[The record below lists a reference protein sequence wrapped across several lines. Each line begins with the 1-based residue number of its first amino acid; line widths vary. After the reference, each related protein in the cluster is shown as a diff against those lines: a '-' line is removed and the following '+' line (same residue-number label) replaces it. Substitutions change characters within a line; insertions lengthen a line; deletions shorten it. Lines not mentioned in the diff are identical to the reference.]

1 MSLTLQILTFYF
13 SGLLEESFPR
23 ASELGQAAHRTSWA
37 RSEAG
42 LVESHLMA
50 RFGHYHHVML
60 YLARQFGW
68 ENKFVL
74 DISSSSP

>member
-1 MSLTLQILTFYF
+1 
-13 SGLLEESFPR
+13 
-23 ASELGQAAHRTSWA
+23 
-37 RSEAG
+37 
-42 LVESHLMA
+42 MA

>member
-1 MSLTLQILTFYF
+1 MSLSLQILTFYF

-50 RFGHYHHVML
+50 GFGHYHHVML
-60 YLARQFGW
+60 ARQFGL

-74 DISSSSP
+74 YVSSSSP